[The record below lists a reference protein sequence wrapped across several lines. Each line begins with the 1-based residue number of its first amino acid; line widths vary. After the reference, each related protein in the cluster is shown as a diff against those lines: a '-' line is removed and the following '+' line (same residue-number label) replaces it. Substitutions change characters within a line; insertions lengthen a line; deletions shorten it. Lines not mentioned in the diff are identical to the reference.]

1 MSFVEAIANVVFG
14 YGIALLTQMLL
25 FPIFGLRLALAESA
39 AIAGA
44 FTIVS
49 IIRSYV
55 LRRLFEG
62 VRLRGSDEARLPP
75 GSTLEAS
82 VDARPGNSA

>member
-25 FPIFGLRLALAESA
+25 FPIFGLRLALAENA

-62 VRLRGSDEARLPP
+62 IRLHGSDEA
-75 GSTLEAS
+75 T
-82 VDARPGNSA
+82 